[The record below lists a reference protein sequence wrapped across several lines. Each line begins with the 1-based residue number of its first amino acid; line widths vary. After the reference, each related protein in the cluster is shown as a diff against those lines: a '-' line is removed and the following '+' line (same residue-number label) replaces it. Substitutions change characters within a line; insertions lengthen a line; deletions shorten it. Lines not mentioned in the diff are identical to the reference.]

1 MRTGVSDALRKSANV
16 EAFETL
22 LEQVRVSTTRLCR
35 ASAYANLMPLADE
48 RSCRATRRYRTSKRA
63 ELRTSADERPARH
76 KSGEIK
82 AERSG
87 MFKSIR
93 KERGQG
99 TVEAAIVIPVL
110 FLLMLMLLQPGI
122 ILYDRIIMGSAAAEG
137 CRLLATA
144 SDASGSYEAF
154 IRHRLAAVPQHDCFH
169 VHHGSCSWRIE
180 MSGNESSEV
189 VSVRIC
195 NELRPLPLFDAGAK
209 LRHDERQ
216 RASGNRGVGRD
227 ANTAELGRLIAFG

>member
-1 MRTGVSDALRKSANV
+1 
-16 EAFETL
+16 
-22 LEQVRVSTTRLCR
+22 
-35 ASAYANLMPLADE
+35 
-48 RSCRATRRYRTSKRA
+48 
-63 ELRTSADERPARH
+63 
-76 KSGEIK
+76 
-82 AERSG
+82 

-209 LRHDERQ
+209 LLGMTNGNGHLEIEESVAMPTQ
-216 RASGNRGVGRD
+216 PNWAGSSHSGNNPADWIG
-227 ANTAELGRLIAFG
+227 AWLE